1 MKFIIERWDER
12 RDERRMIR
20 EPKCSISTQ
29 DYYFLHLE
37 MN

>member
-1 MKFIIERWDER
+1 MDFIIER

-29 DYYFLHLE
+29 DYYFLLLE